1 MAHLSKA
8 DYFVADC
15 GLDEGRELVAKLHY
29 SGGAGKVAVYRHGLY
44 DRRDDGALVGAALW
58 LPPIHGAAKS
68 AFDGDPRRVIALT
81 RLAIHPDVPTNGAS
95 YLLGKSIRMIRAD
108 GRFDCLLTYADTW
121 RGHEGTI
128 YKAGNWEYIGE
139 TPKYP
144 VWVHKETGKMGAP
157 KAGAKNFSSEEM
169 VERGFEMVGRF
180 SKHKYRMVLR

>member
-44 DRRDDGALVGAALW
+44 RYDEPERLLGVALW
-58 LPPIHGAAKS
+58 LPPIRGAAKA
-68 AFDGDPRRVIALT
+68 AFDGDPRRVISLT
-81 RLAIHPDVPTNGAS
+81 RLAIEPEVPTNGATF
-95 YLLGKSIRMIRAD
+95 LLARSIKTIKTD
-108 GRFDCLLTYADTW
+108 GRFDCLLTYADSW
-121 RGHEGTI
+121 RGHSGSI

-144 VWVHKETGKMGAP
+144 VWVNAEGRMGAP
-157 KAGAKNFSSEEM
+157 KSGAKNFSRKEM
-169 VERGFEMVGRF
+169 EERGFNMIGRF